1 MWPGRIILYM
11 NFKLKLFLDIYFS
24 IIYHGSQLDM
34 QRQRVKEKIVTESVK
49 VQFFFD
55 WSLTLRRA
63 GGF

>member
-1 MWPGRIILYM
+1 MAGTY
-11 NFKLKLFLDIYFS
+11 NFIYEFQKLFLDIYFS